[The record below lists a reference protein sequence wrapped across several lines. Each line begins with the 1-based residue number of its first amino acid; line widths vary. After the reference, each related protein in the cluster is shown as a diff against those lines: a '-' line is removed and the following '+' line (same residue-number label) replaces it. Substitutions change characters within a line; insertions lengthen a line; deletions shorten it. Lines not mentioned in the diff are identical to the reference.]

1 MKKQVNN
8 ANGTGEIEI
17 RRARD
22 YEPQKP
28 RKVKDTN
35 RSDEDDP
42 KRNDKLV
49 NIVFNEG
56 QYYLYDPR
64 NVEIN
69 S

>member
-1 MKKQVNN
+1 MKDS
-8 ANGTGEIEI
+8 T
-17 RRARD
+17 
-22 YEPQKP
+22 
-28 RKVKDTN
+28 

-64 NVEIN
+64 NVDIN